1 MAFSRFELGR
11 AAASHRMA
19 RALCPLH
26 LKWRPNFGTATN
38 RRFVPQAVIGL
49 WTDSLCPDV
58 RCLDDRPPFLDFGLL
73 KSAKRFGRLLVAPQN
88 FLTEVGKLLAH
99 CRV

>member
-38 RRFVPQAVIGL
+38 RRFVPQAVIGSP
-49 WTDSLCPDV
+49 SLCL
-58 RCLDDRPPFLDFGLL
+58 RTCGRIH
-73 KSAKRFGRLLVAPQN
+73 SALMSAALMIGHHFSISA
-88 FLTEVGKLLAH
+88 F
-99 CRV
+99 